1 MPAKLAI
8 GQACSL
14 KYLVVIRMLEI
25 TLPSREGTKDLFL
38 PSHKVD
44 YGRFKREVYQPDSSD
59 DIDAL
64 VVWTT
69 IRSFIKGCIKA
80 LTSSSQVLSKNEYLS
95 LGKRRCHLSPEKRVI
110 VYSTFERYDTFMW
123 AFRLLDDC
131 DRVSALVR
139 RMEHARSTDS
149 AAFHEVRYNNLY
161 VDEVQYYMQ
170 AELALFFYLCGAG
183 DMFRAGDPAQSV
195 VEGADFQFEEIRLIG
210 YHLYGEGRRHLI
222 PDKPRLS
229 NSIFIVTVES

>member
-1 MPAKLAI
+1 M
-8 GQACSL
+8 
-14 KYLVVIRMLEI
+14 
-25 TLPSREGTKDLFL
+25 
-38 PSHKVD
+38 D
-44 YGRFKREVYQPDSSD
+44 YGKSNRKVYQPDSSD

-69 IRSFIKGCIKA
+69 IHSFIKGCIKA

-149 AAFHEVRYNNLY
+149 AVFHEVRYNNLY
-161 VDEVQYYMQ
+161 VDEVQAYREPSLLCSFTCVVQ
-170 AELALFFYLCGAG
+170 GSCFVLAI
-183 DMFRAGDPAQSV
+183 
-195 VEGADFQFEEIRLIG
+195 QFSPWWKEPISGLKRFG
-210 YHLYGEGRRHLI
+210 
-222 PDKPRLS
+222 
-229 NSIFIVTVES
+229 